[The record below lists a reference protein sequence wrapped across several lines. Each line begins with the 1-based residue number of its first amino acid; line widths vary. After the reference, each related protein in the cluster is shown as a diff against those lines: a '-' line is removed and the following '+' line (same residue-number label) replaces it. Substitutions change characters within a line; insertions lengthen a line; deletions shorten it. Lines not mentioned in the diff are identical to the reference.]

1 MSKFV
6 LYCDL
11 IVVTKGLI
19 TYSYI
24 VISRSPMFTYS
35 RALLIA
41 LYKTR
46 IHETS
51 LKSWYFLIPHFQ
63 RYPGPSGSLKG
74 TVA

>member
-6 LYCDL
+6 LCCDL

-24 VISRSPMFTYS
+24 VISRSPMFTCS
-35 RALLIA
+35 RTLLIA
-41 LYKTR
+41 LDKTR

-51 LKSWYFLIPHFQ
+51 LKSWYF
-63 RYPGPSGSLKG
+63 
-74 TVA
+74 